1 MSLNINYM
9 TRNHYITAKMIRNK
23 KTILIQSL
31 NQDKSVVAIPLEIL
45 YIKTQNNATDVV
57 YGIFKKRK
65 TNSWPI
71 H

>member
-1 MSLNINYM
+1 M